1 MRPRRHG
8 FHQGAGATLRMWGHG
23 GGYTTAGHAQ
33 GVTVSL
39 STSPAPSPV
48 PAIGVT
54 SFGPFSMRWAEVGPE
69 NAPRVLLLHGIY
81 AGAHS
86 YEWRRLAPLLS
97 ADHRVRTPDL
107 LGAGESDRPEMEYG
121 PEIVQGAV
129 EALIRDAGASAHVV
143 ASSLTGAYALRAAAA
158 GVPMASLTLI
168 TPTGLRSR
176 PEEARPEEDG
186 TDRTRLPY
194 HLFARTP
201 LGDALVWALTS
212 SPSVSW
218 FERHKTYRDPQFLTG
233 EDLRE
238 TRRAGRER
246 GARHLQLAFLFGRL
260 SIELDP
266 SEVERVRP
274 TVIWGAG
281 QGYTGDD
288 EQLRWRQAG
297 VNVHQLDS
305 GLPQVEE
312 PGRLMGLL
320 AFSGP

>member
-1 MRPRRHG
+1 M
-8 FHQGAGATLRMWGHG
+8 
-23 GGYTTAGHAQ
+23 
-33 GVTVSL
+33 SL
-39 STSPAPSPV
+39 STLRAASTV
-48 PAIGVT
+48 PAVGAT
-54 SFGPFSMRWAEVGPE
+54 PFGPFTMRWAEVGPE

-97 ADHRVRTPDL
+97 TEHRVRTPDL
-107 LGAGESDRPEMEYG
+107 LGTGESDRPEMEYG

-143 ASSLTGAYALRAAAA
+143 ASSLTGAYALRAAAS

-168 TPTGLRSR
+168 TPTGLR
-176 PEEARPEEDG
+176 ARSDEDRA
-186 TDRTRLPY
+186 DRSSLPY

-233 EDLRE
+233 DELRE

-260 SIELDP
+260 SVELDP

-274 TVIWGAG
+274 TVVWGAG
-281 QGYTGDD
+281 QGFTSDK
-288 EQLRWRQAG
+288 EQLRWREVGAK
-297 VNVHQLDS
+297 VHQVDS

-320 AFSGP
+320 AFSGT